1 MTKVLF
7 VCKSCVP
14 DSIER
19 MLMQHEADEE
29 IREVTQCPDCWCQ
42 MCQGSKVLY
51 HGGKE
56 EYDIE
61 PCPSCQP

>member
-1 MTKVLF
+1 
-7 VCKSCVP
+7 
-14 DSIER
+14 
-19 MLMQHEADEE
+19 MQHEADEE

-42 MCQGSKVLY
+42 MCQGTKTLY
-51 HGGKE
+51 HGDAQ